1 MAGNILIVA
10 QTLLPNHK
18 CFEELPSLPFVR
30 KCRGTLSYLT
40 KLLAANILAKEPKW
54 LQQHSDGTGIRQTQI
69 GNNLVRIAAEAG
81 YRTITLDNCILSKDE
96 TSECVRDS
104 IITSFAEAARML
116 TKWREVTAIMYPGR
130 QDLLDLI
137 PLASELTIA
146 KLAQCGW
153 IMTDTCNAARKYRRL
168 FVESIKEVALARNMN
183 PRDIRIFQAGM
194 YYV

>member
-1 MAGNILIVA
+1 M
-10 QTLLPNHK
+10 
-18 CFEELPSLPFVR
+18 
-30 KCRGTLSYLT
+30 T

-69 GNNLVRIAAEAG
+69 GNNLVRIAEEAG